1 MQNSRSFGNET
12 NSLNLIATLNET
24 EINYDDALWHACRLG
39 ELSLVQWAIGLE
51 EGEGLLIYDESLWQV
66 RKGNGYN
73 AYIKCNIWLF
83 PRSFKSII
91 PKIKF

>member
-24 EINYDDALWHACRLG
+24 ESNYDDALWHACRLG

-66 RKGNGYN
+66 RKGNGYV
-73 AYIKCNIWLF
+73 
-83 PRSFKSII
+83 PKSYNRDINQSNLI
-91 PKIKF
+91 YY